1 MLTSEYE
8 TSQLNPNTRSHSIPR
23 PNNSD
28 GNAVRG
34 RDALIIHW
42 HIDDHLTVSGTR

>member
-1 MLTSEYE
+1 MHGHTI
-8 TSQLNPNTRSHSIPR
+8 TRS
-23 PNNSD
+23 NNSG

-42 HIDDHLTVSGTR
+42 YIDDYLSVSGFT